1 MTIERNELW
10 KLEPGWIAGY
20 TEDRELIRRI
30 KRYKTDWQIIA
41 EYYRFNKLV
50 AVQYKI
56 PAEQRKSAERMFEK
70 RVKIAI

>member
-1 MTIERNELW
+1 MERNELW